1 MLNKNINRQKQM
13 ENALLRITIGVIV
26 LTFGATK
33 LFVTG
38 LDNFAGYMAVQFEG
52 LIPAVLLTPFSYLLP
67 FLEIILGLFLI
78 VGFMSFWTMT
88 ATGALIAV
96 LVFGAIMDSYPATVA
111 NNMLYVILISFLIW
125 NLKINTWIIDYQ
137 LRITYE

>member
-1 MLNKNINRQKQM
+1 
-13 ENALLRITIGVIV
+13 
-26 LTFGATK
+26 
-33 LFVTG
+33 
-38 LDNFAGYMAVQFEG
+38 MAVYFDG

-96 LVFGAIMDSYPATVA
+96 LVFGAIMDSNPATVA
-111 NNMLYVILISFLIW
+111 NNMLYGIVISFLIW
-125 NLKINTWIIDYQ
+125 NLKKNKLSSDLKLSTIYYRYKDT
-137 LRITYE
+137 

>member
-1 MLNKNINRQKQM
+1 MAY
-13 ENALLRITIGVIV
+13 ALLRITIGVIF

-96 LVFGAIMDSYPATVA
+96 LVFGSIMDSNPATVA
-111 NNMLYVILISFLIW
+111 NNMLYGIVISFLIW
-125 NLKINTWIIDYQ
+125 NLKINTWSIDYK
-137 LRITYE
+137 LGRTDE

>member
-1 MLNKNINRQKQM
+1 MSKNINRHKKM
-13 ENALLRITIGVIV
+13 AYALLRITIGVIF

-96 LVFGAIMDSYPATVA
+96 LVFGAIMDSNPATVA
-111 NNMLYVILISFLIW
+111 NNMLYGIVISFLIW
-125 NLKINTWIIDYQ
+125 NLKINTWSIDYK
-137 LRITYE
+137 LGRTYE